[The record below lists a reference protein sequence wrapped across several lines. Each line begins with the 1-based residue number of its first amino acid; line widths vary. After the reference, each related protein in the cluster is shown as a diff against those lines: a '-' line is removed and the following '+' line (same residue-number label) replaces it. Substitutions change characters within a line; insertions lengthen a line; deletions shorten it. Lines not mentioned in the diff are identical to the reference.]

1 MSAGSDPVRSAIV
14 TGGAGF
20 IGSHLARR
28 LRDEGW
34 AVRVVDN
41 LMSGYRSNI
50 PEGVTFQWLD
60 LTRDDAVLE
69 LPQEPVDVV
78 FHLASHV
85 GQELSFD
92 HPLYDFKAN
101 GQSTVTLLNWCKR
114 TGTKRLVFASS
125 MNVYGEPDNLPVTEA
140 AAIKPPS
147 PYAVGKISSEYLCSI
162 YQHFGIDT
170 TCLRLFN
177 VYGPYQDMSNL
188 MQGMISI
195 YMNYV
200 ARGEPILVKGAME
213 RFRDFVYVTDVADAF
228 YRCGVSEK
236 AVGKIYNVATGRKT
250 FVREVLDGIIKAF
263 GHDPADYPVIQGEPT
278 RRDQFGIFGSSQ
290 KIRDELGWEPSVDLE
305 RGLAEMASWARAQ
318 RDAGRF

>member
-1 MSAGSDPVRSAIV
+1 MSAEGRPARSAIV

-34 AVRVVDN
+34 AVRVIDN
-41 LMSGYRSNI
+41 LMSGYRSNV

-125 MNVYGEPDNLPVTEA
+125 MNVYGEPDSLPVTES
-140 AAIKPPS
+140 AAIRPPS
-147 PYAVGKISSEYLCSI
+147 PYAVGKISSEYMCSI
-162 YQHFGIDT
+162 YQHFGIDS

-213 RFRDFVYVTDVADAF
+213 RFRDFVYVTDAADAF
-228 YRCGVSEK
+228 YRCGVNEN
-236 AVGKIYNVATGRKT
+236 AIGKIYNVATGRKT
-250 FVREVLDGIIKAF
+250 FVREVLDGVIKAF
-263 GHDPADYPVIQGEPT
+263 DYDPANYPVIQGQPT

-305 RGLAEMASWARAQ
+305 YGLAEMAAWARAQ
-318 RDAGRF
+318 RVAGRF

>member
-1 MSAGSDPVRSAIV
+1 MREGRSAIV

-20 IGSHLARR
+20 IGSHLVRR
-28 LRDEGW
+28 LCDEGW
-34 AVRVVDN
+34 TVRVIDN
-41 LMSGYRSNI
+41 LLSGFRENI
-50 PEGVTFQWLD
+50 PDGATFQWLD
-60 LTRDDAVLE
+60 LTRDDALLE
-69 LPQEPVDVV
+69 LPVEPVDVV

-101 GQSTVTLLNWCKR
+101 GQSTVTLLNWCQR

-125 MNVYGEPDNLPVTEA
+125 MNVYGEPVSLPVTET

-147 PYAVGKISSEYLCSI
+147 PYAVGKISSEYLCTI

-177 VYGPYQDMSNL
+177 VYGPHQDMRNL
-188 MQGMISI
+188 MQGMVSI
-195 YMNYV
+195 YMTYV
-200 ARGEPILVKGAME
+200 ARGEPILVKGSMD

-228 YRCGVSEK
+228 YRCGINEK
-236 AVGKIYNVATGRKT
+236 AVGKIFNIATGRKT

-263 GHDPADYPVIQGEPT
+263 GHDPESYPILHGDPT
-278 RRDQFGIFGSSQ
+278 RRDQFGIFGSAQ
-290 KIRDELGWEPSVDLE
+290 KIRDELGWEPTVKLE
-305 RGLAEMASWARAQ
+305 QGLAEMATWARTQHAE
-318 RDAGRF
+318 GRF